1 MRKRSAKR
9 LVLILAAIAIFGGAA
24 YVILSPTF
32 EIKEITIAGNSRI
45 TDEEVLRILPF
56 EVGDHILFLRKSTSK
71 KVLSI
76 DERIAV
82 CEIHRRYPDK
92 VDVVIEEMTPV
103 LLLSSGKI
111 WGLSEKGTILP
122 IKSPYEIPNL
132 PFLSLFEAD
141 FSPEAYKKPDS
152 RLLERGLAFW
162 IEIQKSSPQFLDKV
176 SEIIVSNDKEIR
188 LVLSGNGVVANVG
201 EGDYTKRVMR
211 LQVVIDEMNRS
222 DKRANYIDLRYS
234 DQAVVRLDKSAKNK
248 RSG

>member
-1 MRKRSAKR
+1 MRKRGAKR
-9 LVLILAAIAIFGGAA
+9 LVLILVSVAIFGGAA

-32 EIKEITIAGNSRI
+32 EIREITIAGNSRI
-45 TDEEVLRILPF
+45 NDEEVARILPF
-56 EVGDHILFLRKSTSK
+56 EVGDHILFLRKGTAKQILST
-71 KVLSI
+71 
-76 DERIAV
+76 DGRIAV

-103 LLLSSGKI
+103 LLLSSGKT
-111 WGLSEKGTILP
+111 WGLSEKGTVLP

-132 PFLSLFEAD
+132 PFLSLFDAD

-152 RLLERGLAFW
+152 RSLERGMAFW
-162 IEIQKSSPQFLDKV
+162 REIQKSSPQFLDKV
-176 SEIIVSNDKEIR
+176 SEIIVANDKEIR

-201 EGDYTKRVMR
+201 EGDFTRRVMR
-211 LQVVIDEMNRS
+211 LQAVVEEMNRS
-222 DKRANYIDLRYS
+222 DKKADYIDLRFS